1 MDYTK
6 VPRYLIYQ
14 EKRNLED
21 FIENEQSL
29 DNLMLKKIENS
40 QIVNF
45 PNASEYV
52 LEIYNAAYYITTLI
66 LLQKRPLLHFS
77 SYLNIASQIA
87 AAPGCQNT
95 FHQLF
100 ECTSMAMVC
109 NYLQLLKPK
118 QLDYSVFYNKVELW
132 FKNYDVIYSRMFS
145 NIVLDI
151 MTVQKYDFYPDR
163 FNLRPII
170 DALKESNKEDI
181 FNNIEYIKARIMEL
195 DIDKKLTA
203 IEMVFNK
210 AEMSGKLYVADSLST
225 DEENVRKEMEEVLQ
239 LIGPGYSVFNPRVF
253 QPMTEEDI
261 DKAIAE
267 AEKNFEQKVLTKK
280 MDAEIEH
287 LQNNDPINQKE
298 PTDDGYIEN
307 LNKQLSEE
315 KEKNAKL
322 EERIKALESQLQ
334 PDEDFPEGMKL
345 EIDER
350 IIFVSAA
357 LGVTLSAKDIN
368 QTKLAQAIAY
378 FSGDKCKSIRSR
390 IVTLNKEVRLEMD
403 APGEGLSQGTLEAV
417 KNVKEWLKKIGKT
430 EIAPAT
436 QKLIDEIDDMYLNKI
451 E

>member
-132 FKNYDVIYSRMFS
+132 FKNYDVSFSRMFS

-170 DALKESNKEDI
+170 DALKESNKKDI

-195 DIDKKLTA
+195 DIDKKQTA

-210 AEMSGKLYVADSLST
+210 AEMTGKLYVTDSLST
-225 DEENVRKEMEEVLQ
+225 DEENVWKEMEEVLQ
-239 LIGPGYSVFNPRVF
+239 LIEPGYSVFNPRVF

-261 DKAIAE
+261 DKAISE
-267 AEKNFEQKVLTKK
+267 AEGKTIDGNNSEQIAVLK
-280 MDAEIEH
+280 AHI
-287 LQNNDPINQKE
+287 
-298 PTDDGYIEN
+298 
-307 LNKQLSEE
+307 KQLEDE
-315 KEKNAKL
+315 NEQLKERNKEL
-322 EERIKALESQLQ
+322 EEIKAIMDTPLDDIEADSKVGLTEILKLMKNDGANFDKSRSKTIATKALKMMTGRSESACKQIFSSKLSATYPRHQ
-334 PDEDFPEGMKL
+334 NKIAELNGYLKALGMK
-345 EIDER
+345 
-350 IIFVSAA
+350 
-357 LGVTLSAKDIN
+357 TL
-368 QTKLAQAIAY
+368 L
-378 FSGDKCKSIRSR
+378 
-390 IVTLNKEVRLEMD
+390 
-403 APGEGLSQGTLEAV
+403 P
-417 KNVKEWLKKIGKT
+417 
-430 EIAPAT
+430 
-436 QKLIDEIDDMYLNKI
+436 
-451 E
+451 

>member
-132 FKNYDVIYSRMFS
+132 FKNYDVSYSRMFS

-151 MTVQKYDFYPDR
+151 MTVQKYDFYPDS

-170 DALKESNKEDI
+170 DALKESNKKDI

-195 DIDKKLTA
+195 DIDKKQTA

-210 AEMSGKLYVADSLST
+210 AEMTGKLYVTDSLST
-225 DEENVRKEMEEVLQ
+225 DEENVWKEMEEVLQ
-239 LIGPGYSVFNPRVF
+239 LIEPGYSVFNPRVF

-261 DKAIAE
+261 DKAISE
-267 AEKNFEQKVLTKK
+267 AEGKTIDGNNSEQIAVLK
-280 MDAEIEH
+280 AHI
-287 LQNNDPINQKE
+287 
-298 PTDDGYIEN
+298 
-307 LNKQLSEE
+307 KQLEDE
-315 KEKNAKL
+315 NEQLKERNKEL
-322 EERIKALESQLQ
+322 EEIKAIMDTPLDDIEADSKVGLTEILKLMKNDGANFDKSRSKTIATKALKMMTGRSESACKQIFSSKLSATYPRHQ
-334 PDEDFPEGMKL
+334 NKIAELNGYLKALGMK
-345 EIDER
+345 
-350 IIFVSAA
+350 
-357 LGVTLSAKDIN
+357 TL
-368 QTKLAQAIAY
+368 L
-378 FSGDKCKSIRSR
+378 
-390 IVTLNKEVRLEMD
+390 
-403 APGEGLSQGTLEAV
+403 P
-417 KNVKEWLKKIGKT
+417 
-430 EIAPAT
+430 
-436 QKLIDEIDDMYLNKI
+436 
-451 E
+451 

>member
-77 SYLNIASQIA
+77 SYLNIASHIA

-132 FKNYDVIYSRMFS
+132 FKNYNVTYSRMFS

-151 MTVQKYDFYPDR
+151 KTVQKYDFYPDR

-170 DALKESNKEDI
+170 DALKESNKKDI

-195 DIDKKLTA
+195 DIDKKQTA

-210 AEMSGKLYVADSLST
+210 AEMTGKLYVADSLSK

-239 LIGPGYSVFNPRVF
+239 LIEPGYSVFNPRVF

-261 DKAIAE
+261 DNAISEAEGKAIDGNNSEQIAVLKAHIKQLEGENQQLKEIIRQQGVAAVNQDEVDKLKASIARLENDLEAFNTQDGKNRMTASQAAIFILTVCHHLGGLPNDKKALAPILQWGWGFSKSTSERALGAE
-267 AEKNFEQKVLTKK
+267 AQQSVADKTAQFVESFSPKLGRLIREFPGTFNELRKQKLK
-280 MDAEIEH
+280 D
-287 LQNNDPINQKE
+287 NNDK
-298 PTDDGYIEN
+298 
-307 LNKQLSEE
+307 K
-315 KEKNAKL
+315 
-322 EERIKALESQLQ
+322 
-334 PDEDFPEGMKL
+334 
-345 EIDER
+345 
-350 IIFVSAA
+350 
-357 LGVTLSAKDIN
+357 
-368 QTKLAQAIAY
+368 
-378 FSGDKCKSIRSR
+378 
-390 IVTLNKEVRLEMD
+390 
-403 APGEGLSQGTLEAV
+403 V
-417 KNVKEWLKKIGKT
+417 KNT
-430 EIAPAT
+430 
-436 QKLIDEIDDMYLNKI
+436 
-451 E
+451 